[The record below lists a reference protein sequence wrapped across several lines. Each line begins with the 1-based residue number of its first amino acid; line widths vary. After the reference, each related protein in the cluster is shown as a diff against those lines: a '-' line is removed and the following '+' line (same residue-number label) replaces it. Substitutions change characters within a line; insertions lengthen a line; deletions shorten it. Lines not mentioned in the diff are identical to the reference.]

1 MLLSVPCPDGAAD
14 LVNPPPPPGPFS
26 LRVAL
31 PALDAVVGRTVKVSY
46 SLTNDTET
54 EIHGCADD
62 WSAGVWWGPAGIRAT
77 FAQGAFHCEAWGKFD
92 LGPHA
97 SRTWSSD
104 VKVLNVG
111 LGDGRFVGLVRSTGD
126 SWSGEVRSPAV
137 PVVFE
142 DPHGAKDKA
151 GGDAR
156 AGGELEQSAAPE
168 VMTIGIIDF
177 YGRRRT
183 GEAEARAALAFK
195 EGDAFDPG
203 GPPPATF
210 RLTAERLKQLP
221 DVLHVSMTPICC
233 DAGRLIIYVGLEERD
248 APALHL
254 RPAPKGKERLPADVM
269 SAAARFGKAF
279 SEAVKRGDNG
289 EDRSQGHSLMHD
301 PATRAVQ
308 EEFPAFARRDLATL
322 RRVLKDSSEADHR
335 AVAAQVLGYAD
346 DKQAVVGDLVR
357 AMSDSDV
364 AVRNNAMRAL
374 LVFADTV
381 PAAGRAVPRVPAEPF
396 IEFLRSAD
404 WTDRNKASGALEALT
419 RGRDPGTLATLRR
432 RALAPLSEMAEWKSS
447 GHALP
452 AYLILAR
459 IAGKTDTDAMHAWD
473 RGDRRAVID
482 AATVTGTR

>member
-1 MLLSVPCPDGAAD
+1 M
-14 LVNPPPPPGPFS
+14 
-26 LRVAL
+26 
-31 PALDAVVGRTVKVSY
+31 GRTIKVSY

-54 EIHGCADD
+54 ELHGCADD

-77 FAQGAFHCEAWGKFD
+77 FVQGAFQCEAWGKFD

-104 VKVLNVG
+104 VHVLNVG
-111 LGDGRFVGLVRSTGD
+111 IGDGRFVGVVRSTGD

-137 PVVFE
+137 PVVFR
-142 DPHGAKDKA
+142 DPHDAKDKA
-151 GGDAR
+151 YGDVGAGGDVAR
-156 AGGELEQSAAPE
+156 SAAPE
-168 VMTIGIIDF
+168 AMTIGIIDF
-177 YGRRRT
+177 YGRQRV

-195 EGDAFDPG
+195 EGDTFSPD
-203 GPPPATF
+203 GPPPETF
-210 RLTAERLKQLP
+210 RATAERLKQLP

-233 DAGRLIIYVGLEERD
+233 DAGRLIVYVGLEERD

-254 RPAPKGKERLPADVM
+254 RSAPKGKERLPADVLA
-269 SAAARFGKAF
+269 AAARFGKAF
-279 SEAVKRGDNG
+279 TEAVKRGDNG

-301 PATRAVQ
+301 PATRAIQ
-308 EEFPAFARRDLATL
+308 EEFPGFARRDLATL
-322 RRVLKDSSEADHR
+322 RRVLKNSSEADHR
-335 AVAAQVLGYAD
+335 AVAAQILGYAH

-357 AMSDSDV
+357 AMSDPEE

-381 PAAGRAVPRVPAEPF
+381 PGPGRAVPRVPADPF
-396 IEFLRSAD
+396 IEFLHSPE

-419 RGRDPGTLATLRR
+419 RGRDAGMLATLRKT
-432 RALAPLSEMAEWKSS
+432 ALVPLSEMAEWKSS

-459 IAGKTDTDAMHAWD
+459 IAGKSDADAMQAWD

-482 AATVTGTR
+482 AVTVRPERSG

>member
-1 MLLSVPCPDGAAD
+1 MFLVVPCADGAAD
-14 LVNPPPPPGPFS
+14 LLNPPPPPGPFS
-26 LRVAL
+26 LRVTLAA
-31 PALDAVVGRTVKVSY
+31 PEAVVGGTIQVSY

-62 WSAGVWWGPAGIRAT
+62 WSSGVWWGPAGIRAT
-77 FAQGAFHCEAWGKFD
+77 FIQGAFQCEAWGKFE

-111 LGDGRFVGLVRSTGD
+111 IGDGRFVGVVRSTGD
-126 SWSGEVRSPAV
+126 SWSGEVRSAAV
-137 PVVFE
+137 PVVLR
-142 DPHGAKDKA
+142 DPHDA
-151 GGDAR
+151 GGQAPGS
-156 AGGELEQSAAPE
+156 AGPAALK
-168 VMTIGIIDF
+168 IGIIDF
-177 YGRRRT
+177 YGRRRV
-183 GEAEARAALAFK
+183 GAAEARAALAIR
-195 EGDAFDPG
+195 EGDVFDPD
-203 GPPPATF
+203 GPPPGTF
-210 RLTAERLKQLP
+210 RTTAERLKQLP

-233 DAGRLIIYVGLEERD
+233 DAGRLILYVGLEERD

-254 RPAPKGKERLPADVM
+254 RPAPKGRERLPADVL
-269 SAAARFGKAF
+269 AAATRFGKAF
-279 SEAVKRGDNG
+279 TEAVKRGDNG

-301 PATRAVQ
+301 PATRAIQ
-308 EEFPAFARRDLATL
+308 EEFPGYARRDLATL

-335 AVAAQVLGYAD
+335 AVAAQILGYAD

-357 AMSDSDV
+357 AMGDPDE
-364 AVRNNAMRAL
+364 AVRNSAMRAL

-381 PAAGRAVPRVPAEPF
+381 PGPGRAAPRVPAEPF
-396 IEFLRSAD
+396 IEFLHSSE

-419 RGRDPGTLATLRR
+419 RKRDPAMLAALRKT
-432 RALAPLSEMAEWKSS
+432 ALIPLSEMAEWQSS

-459 IAGKTDTDAMHAWD
+459 IAGRTDADAMQAWD

-482 AATVTGTR
+482 AAAAVGGR

>member
-1 MLLSVPCPDGAAD
+1 MLLFVPHADGAAD
-14 LVNPPPPPGPFS
+14 LLNPPPPPGPFS
-26 LRVAL
+26 LRVTL
-31 PALDAVVGRTVKVSY
+31 PAPDAVVGRTIKVSY

-54 EIHGCADD
+54 MLHGCADD

-77 FAQGAFHCEAWGKFD
+77 FVQGAFQCEAWGKFE

-97 SRTWSSD
+97 SRTWTTD

-111 LGDGRFVGLVRSTGD
+111 IGDGRFVGVVRSTGD

-142 DPHGAKDKA
+142 DPHDAKDKA
-151 GGDAR
+151 EPG
-156 AGGELEQSAAPE
+156 AGPE
-168 VMTIGIIDF
+168 AMTIGIIDF
-177 YGRRRT
+177 YGRRHT
-183 GEAEARAALAFK
+183 GAAEARAALAFK

-210 RLTAERLKQLP
+210 RTTAERLKQLP

-248 APALHL
+248 APVLHL
-254 RPAPKGKERLPADVM
+254 RPAPKGNERLPVDVL
-269 SAAARFGKAF
+269 SAGVRFGTAF
-279 SEAVKRGDNG
+279 TEAVKRGDNG

-308 EEFPAFARRDLATL
+308 EEFPGFARRDLAML
-322 RRVLKDSSEADHR
+322 WRVLKNSSEADHR
-335 AVAAQVLGYAD
+335 AVAAQVLGYAN

-357 AMSDSDV
+357 AMSDADEG
-364 AVRNNAMRAL
+364 VRNNAMRAL

-381 PAAGRAVPRVPAEPF
+381 PAPGRAVPRVPAEPF
-396 IEFLRSAD
+396 IEFLHSAE

-419 RGRDPGTLATLRR
+419 RGRDPGMLATLRKT
-432 RALAPLSEMAEWKSS
+432 ALVPLSEMAEWKSS

-459 IAGKTDTDAMHAWD
+459 IAGKTDADAMQAWN

-482 AATVTGTR
+482 AAADMGTR